1 MASIIK
7 IGKRWR
13 AQIRR
18 KGFPDATQTFDT
30 KARAQEWASKTEAD
44 MRALK
49 YQDERIISDMT
60 LSTLI
65 DRYTDEI
72 GQTKPF
78 GKNKAAVL
86 KSLKI
91 ALGDL
96 TLPNLTADRLID
108 HIKARSA
115 ATLTKKAAGGVTIAV
130 ELSYLGSVLKVAK
143 QLWRLPVN
151 ADFISQARANMHY
164 LGLSTKSKERDRR
177 PTQEEI
183 ERLCAFFDAKGKRQK
198 VPMSDLIRFATAT
211 AMRAGE
217 IINLKWAD
225 LNEEDRTII
234 IRDRKHPQE
243 KKGNDQEV
251 PLLGDAFAIVK
262 RQPKT
267 DDERIFPVTDGTI
280 SSIFPRACNAL
291 KIIDL
296 RFHDL
301 RHEGVSRLFEQGYRI
316 EQVAL
321 VSGHRDWKMLARY
334 TQIRAKD
341 LHRSVVSNSQL

>member
-1 MASIIK
+1 MVHHVSLLQNCYENMASIIK

-49 YQDERIISDMT
+49 YQDERIISDMS

-143 QLWRLPVN
+143 QLWRLPVT
-151 ADFISQARANMHY
+151 ADFISQARANMHS
-164 LGLSTKSKERDRR
+164 G
-177 PTQEEI
+177 P
-183 ERLCAFFDAKGKRQK
+183 
-198 VPMSDLIRFATAT
+198 V
-211 AMRAGE
+211 
-217 IINLKWAD
+217 
-225 LNEEDRTII
+225 
-234 IRDRKHPQE
+234 
-243 KKGNDQEV
+243 DQ
-251 PLLGDAFAIVK
+251 VK
-262 RQPKT
+262 RTRPAPYSRGNRKT
-267 DDERIFPVTDGTI
+267 VCIF
-280 SSIFPRACNAL
+280 
-291 KIIDL
+291 
-296 RFHDL
+296 
-301 RHEGVSRLFEQGYRI
+301 
-316 EQVAL
+316 
-321 VSGHRDWKMLARY
+321 
-334 TQIRAKD
+334 
-341 LHRSVVSNSQL
+341 